1 MPNDARNKLRNMGGI
16 MASYPEL
23 MHAATQRY
31 QTGGNVRVPS
41 ITNTQSPLRYIPT
54 VPPMAQPGFGPRSSG
69 YAPGLLET
77 GTVDPRL
84 MGPARRAPLSPA
96 DAAMNAEIERGI
108 LALRDQGPLTS
119 GGGARNYM
127 ATPDMPFDRRVP
139 AGLEVGLPERRAG
152 RVTRTVEAG
161 EGSIGDEA
169 GVTVDDLLEGSGA
182 SAFKLPDIKSV
193 RPVGLDTDSGFA
205 ALRRQNELRAARG
218 LPPLTPEQTQE
229 FEEVAREAPSPLD
242 VARLDKLS
250 GELAEIEDRKV
261 GGVFAS
267 SADRA
272 RAEELSAERD
282 AIQQRVGE
290 TLAAEDTAM
299 SMPLQPKR
307 LTQDQIDK
315 ANELARKDPNFTFPA
330 ADEEGPVEDAATDT
344 GTGTGGTGGTGGP
357 APAPSKK
364 DLRSRYEEKIALFK
378 EIYGEDDEERAR
390 DKAMSLAMMGL
401 AIAAGQSPDALTNI
415 ARGAAVGLQGMSE
428 QEQARRERERGLQTL
443 ALQTAISEEEALRDA
458 DIRASQS
465 ELEFQRDMSMEE
477 YKARL
482 NAMYG
487 AGSRD
492 ARNIIDFT
500 QNAYDSAY
508 TAASEQTAPDYN
520 SEVETPHQYAMRQA
534 QQAAASM
541 QKMFPGYGGQTVGT
555 PASEGAT
562 VPTVTT
568 QEEYDALPS
577 GAQFMQNGQMR
588 RKP

>member
-23 MHAATQRY
+23 MQAATQRY
-31 QTGGNVRVPS
+31 QTGGNV
-41 ITNTQSPLRYIPT
+41 T
-54 VPPMAQPGFGPRSSG
+54 VPMVGAPMG
-69 YAPGLLET
+69 
-77 GTVDPRL
+77 
-84 MGPARRAPLSPA
+84 LSPVGGPMGVYTPQR
-96 DAAMNAEIERGI
+96 AAQLQARMRAE
-108 LALRDQGPLTS
+108 ALRP
-119 GGGARNYM
+119 R
-127 ATPDMPFDRRVP
+127 
-139 AGLEVGLPERRAG
+139 AGLESMIAVPEVPMAADAP
-152 RVTRTVEAG
+152 VE
-161 EGSIGDEA
+161 D
-169 GVTVDDLLEGSGA
+169 VVVDLVDNSGA
-182 SAFKLPDIKSV
+182 LTAVP
-193 RPVGLDTDSGFA
+193 P
-205 ALRRQNELRAARG
+205 ALLQRQNEVRAARG
-218 LPPLTPEQTQE
+218 LPPLSTEQKKE
-229 FEEVAREAPSPLD
+229 FKGAAREMPSPLD
-242 VARLDKLS
+242 VAKLDEIS
-250 GELAEIEDRKV
+250 GEIEEIENRQVD
-261 GGVFAS
+261 GVFAS

-272 RAEELSAERD
+272 RAEELAAERS
-282 AIQQRVGE
+282 AIRRRVGE

-299 SMPLQPKR
+299 SMPLQPKS
-307 LTQDQIDK
+307 LTQEQIDK
-315 ANELARKDPNFTFPA
+315 VTELTRKDPNFTPPA
-330 ADEEGPVEDAATDT
+330 ADEEGPVEDADTDT
-344 GTGTGGTGGTGGP
+344 GTGTGGP